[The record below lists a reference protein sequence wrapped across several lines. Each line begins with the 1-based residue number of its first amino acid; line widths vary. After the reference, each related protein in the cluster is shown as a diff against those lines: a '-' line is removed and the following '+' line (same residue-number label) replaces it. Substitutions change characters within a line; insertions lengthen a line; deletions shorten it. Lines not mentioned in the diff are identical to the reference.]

1 MTCRDEFPDG
11 RFACELPVGH
21 VGAHRQD
28 RVAWSGGG
36 SQVPDRHDATSGGE
50 H

>member
-1 MTCRDEFPDG
+1 MTCRDEFPGD
-11 RFACELPVGH
+11 RFTCQLPANH
-21 VGAHRQD
+21 DGAHREG

-36 SQVPDRHDATSGGE
+36 SQVADRHDATSGGE